1 MLASKERNKSKYNP
15 TVPPHQR

>member
-15 TVPPHQR
+15 TIPPHQR